1 MQNTYYNIKTRNFE
15 DYAMNAD
22 ELAELIAIHTK
33 ENAIYCV
40 ETFIEDDIEDDIE
53 DYWKHP
59 SLSAAERNR

>member
-33 ENAIYCV
+33 ENAIYCI
-40 ETFIEDDIEDDIE
+40 ETITEDIEDDTE
-53 DYWKHP
+53 DFFSHP
-59 SLSAAERNR
+59 SLSAGERNR